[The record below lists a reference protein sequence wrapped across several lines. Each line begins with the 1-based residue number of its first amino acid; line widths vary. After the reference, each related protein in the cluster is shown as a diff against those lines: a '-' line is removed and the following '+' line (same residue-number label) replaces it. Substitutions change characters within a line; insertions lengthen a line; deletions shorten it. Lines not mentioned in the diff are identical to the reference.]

1 MSIDIEQLRKEIF
14 GRSGFA
20 SWLRA
25 EKLSGKVLA
34 ERAQKQIQ
42 EELGS
47 VNCKN
52 VNKYLCRLLDFEYEI
67 YLELEREII
76 DSAVEIFLKADEQR
90 RGKYPTLQ
98 QLFDELQ
105 RLLEQRDSETR
116 ETLIAVSKRLSQ
128 FYKLLMES
136 FAQSRKTRA
145 GGSAQYHVE
154 FILNQLGY
162 QDLFERQRKL
172 NGTVDF
178 LFPSFA
184 MWQKDQRRCTVLSIK
199 RTLRER
205 HKQVFEELLA
215 TRGLTVYLMST
226 QTESEAQKDITA
238 EIGAATQ
245 RAECLPR
252 GARRNQAET
261 VSRRDERA
269 WLHRFLLQRT
279 ASPEEKLEQDGRLR
293 DALRER
299 DASAVGRILAD
310 ADFVCGG
317 GGQHP
322 AGRHRVGAAKSAR
335 VGCHLC

>member
-14 GRSGFA
+14 GRNGFA
-20 SWLRA
+20 SWLREEIFGRSRFA
-25 EKLSGKVLA
+25 SRLQAKKKLSGKVLA
-34 ERAQKQIQ
+34 ELAQKQIQ
-42 EELGS
+42 EELGP
-47 VNCKN
+47 VKCKN
-52 VNKYLCRLLDFEYEI
+52 VNKYLCILLDFEYEI

-90 RGKYPTLQ
+90 RGEYPTLKE
-98 QLFDELQ
+98 LFNELQ
-105 RLLEQRDSETR
+105 RLLEQRDLETR

-145 GGSAQYHVE
+145 GVSAQYHVE

-205 HKQVFEELLA
+205 HKQVSEERLA
-215 TRGLTVYLMST
+215 TGGLTVYLMST

-238 EIGAATQ
+238 EIVQ
-245 RAECLPR
+245 RLKKQNVYLVVRNAIKKKRFRKEKSVLGFTDFFCKELPR
-252 GARRNQAET
+252 LKTKNKWKTKRRLKRKTKRRLKRKRRQR
-261 VSRRDERA
+261 SR
-269 WLHRFLLQRT
+269 
-279 ASPEEKLEQDGRLR
+279 
-293 DALRER
+293 
-299 DASAVGRILAD
+299 
-310 ADFVCGG
+310 
-317 GGQHP
+317 
-322 AGRHRVGAAKSAR
+322 
-335 VGCHLC
+335 